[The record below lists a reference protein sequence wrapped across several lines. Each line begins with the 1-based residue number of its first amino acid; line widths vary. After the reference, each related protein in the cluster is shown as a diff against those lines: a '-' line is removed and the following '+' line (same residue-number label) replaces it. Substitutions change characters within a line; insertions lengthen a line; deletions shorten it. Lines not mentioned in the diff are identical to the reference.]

1 LQYDQQCEAEE
12 LQLAAFLP
20 TMDDERQLK
29 NDLSSLISKV
39 AHEFLPQLQFLHK
52 KAAVNVIPVSSNND

>member
-1 LQYDQQCEAEE
+1 LQETYFTGLSEIQQCEAEE

-39 AHEFLPQLQFLHK
+39 AHDFL
-52 KAAVNVIPVSSNND
+52 AI